1 MLNFPSLADFYTSTV
16 VMEEAPSKSST
27 LYELGMALLIVSAV
41 ELFVEAAK
49 MAHRVYLSEWVTGL
63 APWGTTFKHGD
74 SSIAERIAGFSLK
87 DIGAALN
94 EKIEADDEPAKKAA
108 EARQHREERKKK
120 ATESKQLRS
129 QSIDRTPQQEQE
141 KQEAVV
147 PPGTSM
153 DGTQNDKK
161 KKKKGEERDVETGQ
175 QASAAA
181 GATSEYSAFELLDH
195 ERNLVKHNMWWALPR
210 VLCDVIA
217 FALSEWALSDPCRHC
232 C

>member
-16 VMEEAPSKSST
+16 VMEEASSTTST

-41 ELFVEAAK
+41 ELFVEVAK

-74 SSIAERIAGFSLK
+74 SSIRARIAGFSLK

-120 ATESKQLRS
+120 AAAEASKQLRGP
-129 QSIDRTPQQEQE
+129 SIDRTPQQEQE
-141 KQEAVV
+141 KQAVV
-147 PPGTSM
+147 AAGTPM
-153 DGTQNDKK
+153 DGLQKDE
-161 KKKKGEERDVETGQ
+161 KKKGDERDVETGQ
-175 QASAAA
+175 QAPAPA
-181 GATSEYSAFELLDH
+181 GASQ
-195 ERNLVKHNMWWALPR
+195 V
-210 VLCDVIA
+210 
-217 FALSEWALSDPCRHC
+217 
-232 C
+232 

>member
-16 VMEEAPSKSST
+16 VMEEASSTTST

-74 SSIAERIAGFSLK
+74 SSIRARIAGFSLK

-120 ATESKQLRS
+120 AAESKQERGP
-129 QSIDRTPQQEQE
+129 SIDRTPQQEQE
-141 KQEAVV
+141 KKQAVV
-147 PPGTSM
+147 VPGTPM

-161 KKKKGEERDVETGQ
+161 EKKGDERDVETGQ
-175 QASAAA
+175 QAPAPA
-181 GATSEYSAFELLDH
+181 GATSGYSAFEKLDH

-217 FALSEWALSDPCRHC
+217 FALSE
-232 C
+232 

>member
-74 SSIAERIAGFSLK
+74 SSIAGRIAGFSLK

-120 ATESKQLRS
+120 AAESKQLRGP
-129 QSIDRTPQQEQE
+129 SIDRTPQQEQE
-141 KQEAVV
+141 KNQAVV
-147 PPGTSM
+147 VPGTSM
-153 DGTQNDKK
+153 DGAQNDNKN
-161 KKKKGEERDVETGQ
+161 KGEERDVETGQ
-175 QASAAA
+175 QAPAAA
-181 GATSEYSAFELLDH
+181 GATSEYSVLELLDH

-217 FALSEWALSDPCRHC
+217 FALSE
-232 C
+232 

>member
-16 VMEEAPSKSST
+16 VMEEASSTTST

-63 APWGTTFKHGD
+63 APWGTTFKHDGD
-74 SSIAERIAGFSLK
+74 SSIRARIAGFSLK

-120 ATESKQLRS
+120 AAESKQLRGP
-129 QSIDRTPQQEQE
+129 SIDRTPQQEQE
-141 KQEAVV
+141 KNQAVV
-147 PPGTSM
+147 VPGTSM
-153 DGTQNDKK
+153 DGAQNDN
-161 KKKKGEERDVETGQ
+161 KKKGEERDVETGQ
-175 QASAAA
+175 QAPAAA
-181 GATSEYSAFELLDH
+181 GATSEYSAFEKLDH

-210 VLCDVIA
+210 VLCDIIA
-217 FALSEWALSDPCRHC
+217 FALSEWALSDSCRHC

>member
-16 VMEEAPSKSST
+16 VMEEAAST
-27 LYELGMALLIVSAV
+27 TSNLYELGMALLIVSAV

-74 SSIAERIAGFSLK
+74 SSIRARIAGFSLK

-141 KQEAVV
+141 KNQAVV
-147 PPGTSM
+147 VPGTPM
-153 DGTQNDKK
+153 DGLQKDKK
-161 KKKKGEERDVETGQ
+161 KKKGDERDVETGQ
-175 QASAAA
+175 QAPAAA
-181 GATSEYSAFELLDH
+181 GATSEYSVLELLDH

-217 FALSEWALSDPCRHC
+217 FALSE
-232 C
+232 

>member
-16 VMEEAPSKSST
+16 VMEEASSTTST

-74 SSIAERIAGFSLK
+74 SSIADRIAGFSLK

-120 ATESKQLRS
+120 AAAEASKQLRGPI
-129 QSIDRTPQQEQE
+129 IDRTPQQEQE

-153 DGTQNDKK
+153 DGAQNDNKN
-161 KKKKGEERDVETGQ
+161 KGEERDVETGQ
-175 QASAAA
+175 QAPA
-181 GATSEYSAFELLDH
+181 GATSEYSVLELLDH

-210 VLCDVIA
+210 MLCDVIA
-217 FALSEWALSDPCRHC
+217 FALSE
-232 C
+232 

>member
-16 VMEEAPSKSST
+16 VMEEASSTTST

-74 SSIAERIAGFSLK
+74 SSIADRIAGFSLK

-120 ATESKQLRS
+120 ATESKQERGP
-129 QSIDRTPQQEQE
+129 SIDRTPQQEQE
-141 KQEAVV
+141 KEVVVV
-147 PPGTSM
+147 PGTPM
-153 DGTQNDKK
+153 DGTQKD

-175 QASAAA
+175 QAPAAA
-181 GATSEYSAFELLDH
+181 GATSEYSAFEKLDH

-217 FALSEWALSDPCRHC
+217 FALSE
-232 C
+232 

>member
-16 VMEEAPSKSST
+16 VMEEASSTTST

-74 SSIAERIAGFSLK
+74 SSIRARIAGFSLK

-141 KQEAVV
+141 KDAVV
-147 PPGTSM
+147 APGTPM
-153 DGTQNDKK
+153 DGLQKD

-175 QASAAA
+175 QAPAAA
-181 GATSEYSAFELLDH
+181 GATSEYSVLELLDH

-217 FALSEWALSDPCRHC
+217 FALSE
-232 C
+232 